1 MIKSDRL
8 CRIMIKDIK
17 TRISKL
23 NIDFDFEAYWEI
35 IYLILLAFFV
45 GMRFLLSTMFTIY
58 WPKYFYRTL
67 TVIGVVLVLLH
78 LMMAKDISK
87 KEIAA
92 MLVVTFVFMMSHYVS
107 RYDFLVDLLILILGA
122 YRVNFRNILKTYI
135 AVWSVLLVVTI
146 IGAMTGLA
154 ENLVFYQ
161 DYVEGVG
168 FARERMALGICYPTD
183 LAAYVA
189 FLMLT
194 YVYIREED
202 ITYLE
207 IGIMFALTCATYY
220 ITDARTDFVVMLML
234 IFLTLVT
241 KIKYTS
247 ISKFIKKTAIR
258 KGILTLPIVLAAS
271 SWILTGIYDDDSE
284 IWLKIDAVLSGR
296 LAMGKVA
303 LHNYNITAF
312 GQYVIEKGFGGST
325 DWPDN
330 YFFIDCSYISMGI
343 KFGIIFLIL
352 IFVIYTIILKRC
364 LDTRKLFWCIVL
376 VVVAIQSATEHHFI
390 QYWYNPFLI
399 VLFTNKQSNVKR
411 KMKNHKDEVINL
423 N

>member
-1 MIKSDRL
+1 M
-8 CRIMIKDIK
+8 MKDIK

-23 NIDFDFEAYWEI
+23 NIDFEAYWEP

-107 RYDFLVDLLILILGA
+107 GYDFLVDLLILILGA

-154 ENLVFYQ
+154 ENLVYYQ
-161 DYVEGVG
+161 GEGGERV
-168 FARERMALGICYPTD
+168 RMALGICYPTD
-183 LAAYVA
+183 LAAYVV
-189 FLMLT
+189 FLMFA
-194 YVYIREED
+194 YVCVRDEY

-207 IGIMFALTCATYY
+207 IGVMAVLAGAVYY
-220 ITDARTDFVVMLML
+220 ITDARTDFIIMVLLVILVFVHKKFANLFFEIIEKRITKIVLML
-234 IFLTLVT
+234 FPIIICIVAWTLTMLYQWDRSFMVNLDG
-241 KIKYTS
+241 K
-247 ISKFIKKTAIR
+247 
-258 KGILTLPIVLAAS
+258 
-271 SWILTGIYDDDSE
+271 
-284 IWLKIDAVLSGR
+284 LSGR
-296 LAMGKVA
+296 LAIGKQA
-303 LHNYNITAF
+303 IDNCGISLF
-312 GQYVIEKGFGGST
+312 GKYIFEKGAGGSVEN
-325 DWPDN
+325 DEM
-330 YFFIDCSYISMGI
+330 YFFIDSSYISMGI
-343 KFGIIFLIL
+343 KYGIVLL
-352 IFVIYTIILKRC
+352 IFIVSAMILQIYIKYKEKKYIQIIII
-364 LDTRKLFWCIVL
+364 IVL
-376 VVVAIQSATEHHFI
+376 LTQSLMEHHLI
-390 QYWYNPFLI
+390 QYWYNPWVICYLTSFLGTLNDYEI
-399 VLFTNKQSNVKR
+399 KKKKNQVL
-411 KMKNHKDEVINL
+411 DL

>member
-1 MIKSDRL
+1 
-8 CRIMIKDIK
+8 
-17 TRISKL
+17 
-23 NIDFDFEAYWEI
+23 
-35 IYLILLAFFV
+35 
-45 GMRFLLSTMFTIY
+45 
-58 WPKYFYRTL
+58 
-67 TVIGVVLVLLH
+67 
-78 LMMAKDISK
+78 
-87 KEIAA
+87 
-92 MLVVTFVFMMSHYVS
+92 
-107 RYDFLVDLLILILGA
+107 
-122 YRVNFRNILKTYI
+122 
-135 AVWSVLLVVTI
+135 
-146 IGAMTGLA
+146 
-154 ENLVFYQ
+154 
-161 DYVEGVG
+161 
-168 FARERMALGICYPTD
+168 
-183 LAAYVA
+183 
-189 FLMLT
+189 
-194 YVYIREED
+194 
-202 ITYLE
+202 
-207 IGIMFALTCATYY
+207 MFALTCATYY
-220 ITDARTDFVVMLML
+220 ITDARTDFIVMLML

-258 KGILTLPIVLAAS
+258 KGILTLPIVLVAS

-303 LHNYNITAF
+303 LQNYNITAF

-399 VLFTNKQSNVKR
+399 IMFATKKKKANYKEHNQYVKI
-411 KMKNHKDEVINL
+411 INL

>member
-1 MIKSDRL
+1 
-8 CRIMIKDIK
+8 MIKDMK

-23 NIDFDFEAYWEI
+23 NIDFDFEDYWEI

-107 RYDFLVDLLILILGA
+107 GYDFLVDLLILILGA

-154 ENLVFYQ
+154 ENLVYYQ
-161 DYVEGVG
+161 GEGGERV
-168 FARERMALGICYPTD
+168 RMALGICYPTD

-189 FLMLT
+189 FLMFA
-194 YVYIREED
+194 YVCVRDEY

-207 IGIMFALTCATYY
+207 ICVMAALAGAVYY
-220 ITDARTDFVVMLML
+220 ITDARTDFIVMEMTA
-234 IFLTLVT
+234 FATL
-241 KIKYTS
+241 
-247 ISKFIKKTAIR
+247 FIKKISQKHKYILENKIIKIMYYIIPVMVCTISWGITAIFTYENAF
-258 KGILTLPIVLAAS
+258 LTKLNDGFIS
-271 SWILTGIYDDDSE
+271 NR
-284 IWLKIDAVLSGR
+284 LS
-296 LAMGKVA
+296 MGKQA
-303 LHNYNITAF
+303 IDDYGITLF
-312 GQYVIEKGFGGST
+312 GKYVIEMGYGGST
-325 DWPDN
+325 DVNKP
-330 YFFIDCSYISMGI
+330 YFFIDSSYISIGI
-343 KFGIIFLIL
+343 KYGIIMLIL
-352 IFVIYTIILKRC
+352 FMIFTLYSIKKVMKKQKYLWIIMLMMVS
-364 LDTRKLFWCIVL
+364 L
-376 VVVAIQSATEHHFI
+376 QSFMEHHMI
-390 QYWYNPFLI
+390 QYWYNVYILLI
-399 VLFTNKQSNVKR
+399 FAEVNKSESY
-411 KMKNHKDEVINL
+411 KDDQEKIINL
-423 N
+423 NLL

>member
-1 MIKSDRL
+1 
-8 CRIMIKDIK
+8 MIKDMK

-35 IYLILLAFFV
+35 IYLILLTFFV

-107 RYDFLVDLLILILGA
+107 GYDFLVDLLILILGA

-154 ENLVFYQ
+154 ENLVYYQ
-161 DYVEGVG
+161 WQYGKDDRV
-168 FARERMALGICYPTD
+168 RMALGICYPTD

-189 FLMLT
+189 FLLFA
-194 YVYIREED
+194 YVCIRNKY

-207 IGIMFALTCATYY
+207 IGGMILLTLAVYY
-220 ITDARTDFVVMLML
+220 ITDARTDFLIMLLTVFIAIVLTIIRKYKITVDNLFFRFVMSMFPVMICGGSWLATL
-234 IFLTLVT
+234 GFNGECIFLN
-241 KIKYTS
+241 KMNN
-247 ISKFIKKTAIR
+247 
-258 KGILTLPIVLAAS
+258 GILSNRLSLGKQAIDDY
-271 SWILTGIYDDDSE
+271 GIS
-284 IWLKIDAVLSGR
+284 L
-296 LAMGKVA
+296 
-303 LHNYNITAF
+303 F
-312 GQYVIEKGFGGST
+312 GHYVYEKGFGGST
-325 DWPDN
+325 DSVDS
-330 YFFIDCSYISMGI
+330 YFFIDCSYISIAIKYGIILMILIVLINIKIIRYGI
-343 KFGIIFLIL
+343 KNNMDSIYM
-352 IFVIYTIILKRC
+352 VIG
-364 LDTRKLFWCIVL
+364 CIC
-376 VVVAIQSATEHHFI
+376 IQSIMEHHMI
-390 QYWYNPFLI
+390 QYWYNPF
-399 VLFTNKQSNVKR
+399 VLCFFCNMTLENVHNKKIKSCIE
-411 KMKNHKDEVINL
+411 DL

>member
-1 MIKSDRL
+1 
-8 CRIMIKDIK
+8 MIKDMK

-23 NIDFDFEAYWEI
+23 NIDFDFETYWEI

-194 YVYIREED
+194 YVYIREEN

-207 IGIMFALTCATYY
+207 IGIMFVLTCATYY
-220 ITDARTDFVVMLML
+220 ITDARTDFIVMLML

>member
-1 MIKSDRL
+1 MIKSNRL
-8 CRIMIKDIK
+8 CRIMIKDMK

-23 NIDFDFEAYWEI
+23 NIDFEAYWEI

-107 RYDFLVDLLILILGA
+107 GYDFLVDLLILILGA

-146 IGAMTGLA
+146 VGAMTGLA

-220 ITDARTDFVVMLML
+220 ITDARTDFIVMLML

-258 KGILTLPIVLAAS
+258 KGILTIPIVLAAS

-352 IFVIYTIILKRC
+352 IFVIYTIVLKRC

>member
-1 MIKSDRL
+1 
-8 CRIMIKDIK
+8 MIKDMK

-107 RYDFLVDLLILILGA
+107 GYDFLVDLLILILGA

-154 ENLVFYQ
+154 ENLVYYQ
-161 DYVEGVG
+161 GEGGERV
-168 FARERMALGICYPTD
+168 RMALGICYPTD

-189 FLMLT
+189 FLMFA
-194 YVYIREED
+194 YVCVRDEY

-207 IGIMFALTCATYY
+207 IGVMAALAGAVYY
-220 ITDARTDFVVMLML
+220 ITDARTDFILMEMLVVVVLLAKKFKKQFEKLMN
-234 IFLTLVT
+234 
-241 KIKYTS
+241 
-247 ISKFIKKTAIR
+247 KKWVV
-258 KGILTLPIVLAAS
+258 GMYMTLPVILCLIV
-271 SWILTGIYDDDSE
+271 YF
-284 IWLKIDAVLSGR
+284 LSINYNVENNF
-296 LAMGKVA
+296 LVA
-303 LHNYNITAF
+303 LDEKMSNRLSLGRWAIGDYPLNGF
-312 GQYVIEKGFGGST
+312 GQYVVERGAGGTTEWSGF
-325 DWPDN
+325 
-330 YFFIDCSYISMGI
+330 YFFIDSSYLSIGI
-343 KFGIIFLIL
+343 KYGMFFLFTIWLCLCSIIRKIFQNKIYFIL
-352 IFVIYTIILKRC
+352 ICIMMIL
-364 LDTRKLFWCIVL
+364 
-376 VVVAIQSATEHHFI
+376 IQGIMEHHYI

-399 VLFTNKQSNVKR
+399 FIFCKFNYKEIDCKEQN
-411 KMKNHKDEVINL
+411 VINL